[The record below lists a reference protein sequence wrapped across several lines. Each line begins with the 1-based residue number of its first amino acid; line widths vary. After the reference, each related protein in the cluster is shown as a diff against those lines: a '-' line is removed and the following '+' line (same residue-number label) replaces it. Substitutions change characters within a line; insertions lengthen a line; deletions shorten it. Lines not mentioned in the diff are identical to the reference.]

1 MKKLAIVVAA
11 LSVAAVFTACGD
23 DSSSS
28 SGSGKVSCTTEEMGM
43 KTCIEATGLT
53 SKEKDECAE
62 MGGKLGSGCA
72 SGEDLKCE
80 NVKYEGHTGAVYMY
94 GIPAE
99 MKVFMNCDDLN
110 ADK

>member
-28 SGSGKVSCTTEEMGM
+28 SGSGKVSCTTEVMGM
-43 KTCIEATGLT
+43 KTCVEASGL
-53 SKEKDECAE
+53 SAAEKDECSE
-62 MGGKLGSGCA
+62 EGGKLGTSCA

-80 NVKYEGHTGAVYMY
+80 VTSEGHTATMYMY
-94 GIPAE
+94 NIPAE
-99 MKVFMNCDDLN
+99 MKEFMNCDEL
-110 ADK
+110 